1 MAVTAARL
9 AGARCADARLAG
21 ARRTG
26 GDRRG
31 RTRRH
36 ALWLLPLAA
45 ALLVSCSVRGAQMS
59 QSSLLER
66 FERRSGLIAFIA
78 LDGNIA
84 TTDQTGDRLTQL
96 TDDAGSREGV
106 RRWYTSPTW
115 SARGRRLAFVR
126 FDQLR
131 DGSLRGAV
139 LTTDNASRNPQV
151 VWESDQLAPVYLYWS
166 PDSRWISVLSQRT
179 AEDGMELG
187 LVDPSGRLSYKPLDT
202 GLPLYWAWDPDNRFM
217 LAHVGGGTASGGR
230 LTLLDVRG
238 ATGKRNFNVRPTRF
252 QSPQVSPDGE
262 RMLYV
267 DSESGSAQLV
277 LRDIEGPGL
286 DVLKTVSGSAFFSFS
301 RDGRRVAVMESPSP
315 QLSADGTLRVL
326 EPRRLER
333 SVELEDPSVVA
344 FFWAPDSR
352 RIAYLIPV
360 RPDGRQLMVE
370 PEFAADPEQVY
381 VRLRVMDARSG
392 DAWDVATF
400 PITNGSLSGLQFFDQ
415 YARSGN
421 IWSPDGNWLVFSA
434 VARGG
439 FPGIFL
445 GSASG
450 NLKPRFVTRGDLG
463 AWSTR

>member
-1 MAVTAARL
+1 MAVTNLRRPRRRL
-9 AGARCADARLAG
+9 Q
-21 ARRTG
+21 
-26 GDRRG
+26 
-31 RTRRH
+31 
-36 ALWLLPLAA
+36 ALLLLPLAA
-45 ALLVSCSVRGAQMS
+45 TLLASCSVRGAQMS
-59 QSSLLER
+59 QNSLLER
-66 FERRSGLIAFIA
+66 FERKSGLIAFIG

-84 TTDQTGDRLTQL
+84 TADQTGGRLTLL

-106 RRWYTSPTW
+106 RRWYSSPTW

-126 FDQLR
+126 FDQQT
-131 DGSLRGAV
+131 DGSLQAAI
-139 LTTDNASRNPQV
+139 LTSDSGSRNPQV
-151 VWESDQLAPVYLYWS
+151 VWESASLAPVYLYWS
-166 PDSRWISVLSQRT
+166 PDSRWLSVLSQRT
-179 AEDGMELG
+179 AEEGMELG
-187 LVDPSGRLSYKPLDT
+187 LVDPAGKLSYKPLDT

-217 LAHVGGGTASGGR
+217 LAHVGGGTTSGGR

-238 ATGKRNFNVRPTRF
+238 ATGKRNFNVRPARF

-301 RDGRRVAVMESPSP
+301 RDGRRVAIMESSTP

-326 EPRRLER
+326 VPGRLER
-333 SVELEDPSVVA
+333 SVELEEPTVIA
-344 FFWAPDSR
+344 FFWAPNSR
-352 RIAYLIPV
+352 QIAYLVPV
-360 RPDGRQLMVE
+360 SAAELQQLVVE
-370 PEFAADPEQVY
+370 PVFAADPEQIY
-381 VRLRVMDARSG
+381 VHLRVMDARSG
-392 DAWDVATF
+392 ESWKVATF
-400 PITNGSLSGLQFFDQ
+400 PITRGSLGALQFFDQ
-415 YARSGN
+415 YTRSGS

-450 NLKPRFVTRGDLG
+450 NIEPRFVTRGDLG
-463 AWSTR
+463 AWSIR

>member
-1 MAVTAARL
+1 MAVTNLRRPRRRL
-9 AGARCADARLAG
+9 Q
-21 ARRTG
+21 
-26 GDRRG
+26 
-31 RTRRH
+31 
-36 ALWLLPLAA
+36 ALLLLPLAA
-45 ALLVSCSVRGAQMS
+45 ILLASCSVRGAQMS
-59 QSSLLER
+59 QNSLLER
-66 FERRSGLIAFIA
+66 FERKSGLIAFIG

-84 TTDQTGDRLTQL
+84 TADQTGGRLTLL

-106 RRWYTSPTW
+106 RRWYSSPTW

-126 FDQLR
+126 FDQQT
-131 DGSLRGAV
+131 DGSLQAAILNSDSG
-139 LTTDNASRNPQV
+139 SRNPQV
-151 VWESDQLAPVYLYWS
+151 VWESASLAPVYLYWS
-166 PDSRWISVLSQRT
+166 PDSRWLSVLSQRT
-179 AEDGMELG
+179 AEEGMELG
-187 LVDPSGRLSYKPLDT
+187 LVDPAGKLSYKPLDT

-217 LAHVGGGTASGGR
+217 LAHVGGGTTSGGR

-238 ATGKRNFNVRPTRF
+238 ATGKRNFNVRPARF

-301 RDGRRVAVMESPSP
+301 RDGRRVAIMESSTP

-326 EPRRLER
+326 VPGRLER
-333 SVELEDPSVVA
+333 SVELEEPTVIA
-344 FFWAPDSR
+344 FFWAPNSR
-352 RIAYLIPV
+352 QIAYLVPV
-360 RPDGRQLMVE
+360 SAAELQQLVVE
-370 PEFAADPEQVY
+370 PVFAADPEQIY
-381 VRLRVMDARSG
+381 VHLRVMDARSG
-392 DAWDVATF
+392 EFWKVATF
-400 PITNGSLSGLQFFDQ
+400 PITRGSLGALQFFDQ
-415 YARSGN
+415 YTRSGS

-450 NLKPRFVTRGDLG
+450 NIEPRFVTRGDLG
-463 AWSTR
+463 AWSIR

>member
-1 MAVTAARL
+1 MAVRNLRRPRRRL
-9 AGARCADARLAG
+9 Q
-21 ARRTG
+21 
-26 GDRRG
+26 
-31 RTRRH
+31 
-36 ALWLLPLAA
+36 ALLLLPLAA
-45 ALLVSCSVRGAQMS
+45 ILLASCSVRGAQMS
-59 QSSLLER
+59 QNSLLER
-66 FERRSGLIAFIA
+66 FERKSGLIAFIG

-84 TTDQTGDRLTQL
+84 TADQTGGRLTLL

-106 RRWYTSPTW
+106 RRWYSSPTW

-126 FDQLR
+126 FDQQT
-131 DGSLRGAV
+131 DGSLQAAI
-139 LTTDNASRNPQV
+139 LTSDSGSRSPQV
-151 VWESDQLAPVYLYWS
+151 VWESASLAPVYLYWS
-166 PDSRWISVLSQRT
+166 PDSRWLSVLSQRT
-179 AEDGMELG
+179 AEEGMELG
-187 LVDPSGRLSYKPLDT
+187 LVDPAGKLSYKPLDT

-217 LAHVGGGTASGGR
+217 LAHVGGGTTSGGR

-238 ATGKRNFNVRPTRF
+238 ATGKRNFNVRPARF

-301 RDGRRVAVMESPSP
+301 RDGRRVAIMESSTP

-326 EPRRLER
+326 VPGRLER
-333 SVELEDPSVVA
+333 SVELEEPTVIA
-344 FFWAPDSR
+344 FFWAPNSR
-352 RIAYLIPV
+352 QIAYLVPV
-360 RPDGRQLMVE
+360 SAAELQQLVVE
-370 PEFAADPEQVY
+370 PVFAADPEQIY
-381 VRLRVMDARSG
+381 VHLRVMDARSG
-392 DAWDVATF
+392 EFWKVATF
-400 PITNGSLSGLQFFDQ
+400 PITRGSLGALQFFDQ
-415 YARSGN
+415 YTRSGS

-450 NLKPRFVTRGDLG
+450 NIEPRFVTRGDLG
-463 AWSTR
+463 AWSIR

>member
-1 MAVTAARL
+1 MAVTNRTSSAL
-9 AGARCADARLAG
+9 
-21 ARRTG
+21 RR
-26 GDRRG
+26 RFPLQ
-31 RTRRH
+31 
-36 ALWLLPLAA
+36 ALPLLPLAA

-66 FERRSGLIAFIA
+66 FERKSGLIAFIA

-84 TTDQTGDRLTQL
+84 TADQTGGRLTQL

-106 RRWYTSPTW
+106 RRWYASPTW

-126 FDQLR
+126 FDQQT
-131 DGSLRGAV
+131 DGSLDAAI
-139 LTTDNASRNPQV
+139 LTSDSGSRNPQV
-151 VWESDQLAPVYLYWS
+151 IWESGALAPVYLYWS

-187 LVDPSGRLSYKPLDT
+187 LVDPAGKLSYKPLDT
-202 GLPLYWAWDPDNRFM
+202 GLPLYWAWDPGNRFM
-217 LAHVGGGTASGGR
+217 LAHVGGGTTSGGR

-238 ATGKRNFNVRPTRF
+238 ATEKRNFNVRPTRF

-301 RDGRRVAVMESPSP
+301 RDGRRVAIMESSTP

-326 EPRRLER
+326 VPGRLER
-333 SVELEDPSVVA
+333 SVELEEPTVIA
-344 FFWAPDSR
+344 FFWAPNSR
-352 RIAYLIPV
+352 QIAYLVPV
-360 RPDGRQLMVE
+360 SAEELQQLVVE
-370 PEFAADPEQVY
+370 PVFAADPEQIY
-381 VRLRVMDARSG
+381 VHLRVMDARSG
-392 DAWDVATF
+392 DSWKVATF
-400 PITNGSLSGLQFFDQ
+400 PITRGSLGALQFFDQ
-415 YARSGN
+415 YTRSGS

-450 NLKPRFVTRGDLG
+450 NLEPRFVTRGDLG
-463 AWSTR
+463 AWSIR

>member
-1 MAVTAARL
+1 MAVTNLRRPRRRL
-9 AGARCADARLAG
+9 Q
-21 ARRTG
+21 
-26 GDRRG
+26 
-31 RTRRH
+31 
-36 ALWLLPLAA
+36 ALLLLPLAA
-45 ALLVSCSVRGAQMS
+45 ILLASCSVRGAQMS
-59 QSSLLER
+59 QNSLLER
-66 FERRSGLIAFIA
+66 FERKSGLIAFIG

-84 TTDQTGDRLTQL
+84 TADQTGGRLTLL

-106 RRWYTSPTW
+106 RRWYSSPTW

-126 FDQLR
+126 FDQQT
-131 DGSLRGAV
+131 DGSLQAAILNSDSG
-139 LTTDNASRNPQV
+139 SRNPQV
-151 VWESDQLAPVYLYWS
+151 VWESASLAPVYLYWS
-166 PDSRWISVLSQRT
+166 PDSRWLSVLSQRT
-179 AEDGMELG
+179 AEEGMELG
-187 LVDPSGRLSYKPLDT
+187 LVDPAGKLSYKPLDT

-217 LAHVGGGTASGGR
+217 LAHVGGGTTSGGR

-238 ATGKRNFNVRPTRF
+238 ATGKRNFNVRPARF

-301 RDGRRVAVMESPSP
+301 RDGRRVAIMESSTP

-326 EPRRLER
+326 VPGRLER
-333 SVELEDPSVVA
+333 SVELEEPTVIA
-344 FFWAPDSR
+344 FFWAPNSR
-352 RIAYLIPV
+352 QIAYLVPV
-360 RPDGRQLMVE
+360 SAAELQQLVVE
-370 PEFAADPEQVY
+370 PVFAADPEQIY
-381 VRLRVMDARSG
+381 VHLRVMDARSG
-392 DAWDVATF
+392 ESWKVATF
-400 PITNGSLSGLQFFDQ
+400 PITRGSLGALQFFDQ
-415 YARSGN
+415 YTRSGS

-450 NLKPRFVTRGDLG
+450 NIEPRFVTRGDLG
-463 AWSTR
+463 AWSIR

>member
-1 MAVTAARL
+1 MAVKYSSRSSA
-9 AGARCADARLAG
+9 
-21 ARRTG
+21 
-26 GDRRG
+26 DRR
-31 RTRRH
+31 RLH

-45 ALLVSCSVRGAQMS
+45 TLLVSCSVRGAQMS

-66 FERRSGLIAFIA
+66 FERKSGLIAFIG
-78 LDGNIA
+78 LDGNIETA
-84 TTDQTGDRLTQL
+84 DQTGGGVTQL
-96 TDDAGSREGV
+96 TADAGSREGV

-126 FDQLR
+126 FDQLA
-131 DGSLRGAV
+131 DGSIRGAI
-139 LTTDNASRNPQV
+139 LTTDRASRNPQV
-151 VWESDQLAPVYLYWS
+151 VWESGELAPVYLYWS
-166 PDSRWISVLSQRT
+166 PDSRWISVLSQRS

-187 LVDPSGRLSYKPLDT
+187 LVDPAGKLSYKPLDT
-202 GLPLYWAWDPDNRFM
+202 GLPLYWAWDPGNRFM

-230 LTLLDVRG
+230 LTLLDIRDG
-238 ATGKRNFNVRPTRF
+238 TQKRNFNVSPTRF
-252 QSPQVSPDGE
+252 QSPQVSPDGQ

-301 RDGRRVAVMESPSP
+301 RDGRRVAVMESPTP

-326 EPRRLER
+326 VTRRLER
-333 SVELEDPSVVA
+333 SVELDDPSVIA
-344 FFWAPDSR
+344 FFWAPNSR
-352 RIAYLIPV
+352 QIAYLILVSPAELQ
-360 RPDGRQLMVE
+360 QLLVE
-370 PEFAADPEQVY
+370 PVFAADPEQLY
-381 VRLRVMDARSG
+381 VHLQVMDVRSG
-392 DAWDVATF
+392 DSWNVATF
-400 PITNGSLSGLQFFDQ
+400 PITRGSLSTLQFFDQ
-415 YARSGN
+415 YNRSGS

-439 FPGIFL
+439 FPGIYL

-463 AWSTR
+463 AWSIR

>member
-1 MAVTAARL
+1 MAVTGVRWPGVL
-9 AGARCADARLAG
+9 RTG
-21 ARRTG
+21 ARRSDS
-26 GDRRG
+26 DRQG
-31 RTRRH
+31 RSRRR

-45 ALLVSCSVRGAQMS
+45 ALLVSCSMRGAQMT

-78 LDGNIA
+78 LDGNVA
-84 TTDQTGDRLTQL
+84 TTDQTGGRLAQL
-96 TDDAGSREGV
+96 TGDAGSRDGV
-106 RRWYTSPTW
+106 RRWYASPTW
-115 SARGRRLAFVR
+115 SARGRNLAFVR
-126 FDQLR
+126 FDQLQ
-131 DGSLRGAV
+131 DGSVSGAV
-139 LTTDNASRNPQV
+139 LTTDSAARNPQV
-151 VWESDQLAPVYLYWS
+151 VWESGELAPVYLYWS
-166 PDSRWISVLSQRT
+166 PDGRWVSVLSQRT
-179 AEDGMELG
+179 AGGGAEGGMELG
-187 LVDPSGRLSYKPLDT
+187 LVDASGRLSYKPLDT

-217 LAHVGGGTASGGR
+217 LAHVGGGAASGGR
-230 LTLLDVRG
+230 LTLLDIREG
-238 ATGKRNFNVRPTRF
+238 TQKRNFNVRPTRF
-252 QSPQVSPDGE
+252 QSPAVSPDGQ

-301 RDGRRVAVMESPSP
+301 RDGRRVAVMESSSP

-333 SVELEDPSVVA
+333 SVELDDPSVIA

-360 RPDGRQLMVE
+360 RPTGQELVVE
-370 PEFAADPEQVY
+370 PVFAADPDQLY
-381 VRLRVMDARSG
+381 MHLRVMDARSG
-392 DAWDVATF
+392 DSWAVATF
-400 PITNGSLSGLQFFDQ
+400 PITNGSLNGLQFFDQ
-415 YARSGN
+415 YTRSGS

-450 NLKPRFVTRGDLG
+450 NLRPRFVTRGDLG
-463 AWSTR
+463 AWSIR

>member
-1 MAVTAARL
+1 MAVKYSSRSSA
-9 AGARCADARLAG
+9 
-21 ARRTG
+21 
-26 GDRRG
+26 DRR
-31 RTRRH
+31 RLH

-45 ALLVSCSVRGAQMS
+45 TLLVSCSVRGAQMS

-66 FERRSGLIAFIA
+66 FERKSGLIAFIG
-78 LDGNIA
+78 LDGNIETA
-84 TTDQTGDRLTQL
+84 DQTGGGITQL
-96 TDDAGSREGV
+96 TADAGSREGV

-126 FDQLR
+126 FDQLA
-131 DGSLRGAV
+131 DGSIRGAI
-139 LTTDNASRNPQV
+139 LTTDRASRNPQV
-151 VWESDQLAPVYLYWS
+151 VWESGELAPVYLYWS
-166 PDSRWISVLSQRT
+166 PDSRWISVLSQGS

-187 LVDPSGRLSYKPLDT
+187 LVDAAGKLSYKPLDT
-202 GLPLYWAWDPDNRFM
+202 GLPLYWAWDPGNRFM

-230 LTLLDVRG
+230 LTLLDIRDG
-238 ATGKRNFNVRPTRF
+238 TQKRNFNVSPTRF
-252 QSPQVSPDGE
+252 QSPQVSPDGQ

-301 RDGRRVAVMESPSP
+301 RDGRRVAVMESPTP

-326 EPRRLER
+326 VTRRSER
-333 SVELEDPSVVA
+333 SVELDDPSVIA
-344 FFWAPDSR
+344 FFWAPNSR
-352 RIAYLIPV
+352 QIAYLILVSPAELQ
-360 RPDGRQLMVE
+360 QLLVE
-370 PEFAADPEQVY
+370 PVFAADPEQLY
-381 VRLRVMDARSG
+381 VHLQVMDVRSG
-392 DAWDVATF
+392 DSWNVATF
-400 PITNGSLSGLQFFDQ
+400 PITRGSLSTLQFFDQ
-415 YARSGN
+415 YNRSGS

-439 FPGIFL
+439 FPGIYL

-463 AWSTR
+463 AWSIR

>member
-1 MAVTAARL
+1 MAVTNL
-9 AGARCADARLAG
+9 KPPVPHPPG
-21 ARRTG
+21 RRTLQ
-26 GDRRG
+26 
-31 RTRRH
+31 
-36 ALWLLPLAA
+36 ALLLLPLAA

-59 QSSLLER
+59 QNSLLER
-66 FERRSGLIAFIA
+66 FERKSGLIAFIA

-84 TTDQTGDRLTQL
+84 TADQTGGRLTQL

-106 RRWYTSPTW
+106 RRWYSSPTW

-126 FDQLR
+126 FDQQT
-131 DGSLRGAV
+131 DGSLDAAI
-139 LTTDNASRNPQV
+139 LTSDSGSRNPQA
-151 VWESDQLAPVYLYWS
+151 VWESAELAPVYLYWS

-187 LVDPSGRLSYKPLDT
+187 LMDPSGKLSYKPLDT
-202 GLPLYWAWDPDNRFM
+202 GLPLYWAWDPGNRFM
-217 LAHVGGGTASGGR
+217 LAHVGGGTTSGGR

-238 ATGKRNFNVRPTRF
+238 ATGKRNFNVRPARF

-301 RDGRRVAVMESPSP
+301 RDGRRVAIMESSTP

-326 EPRRLER
+326 VPGRLER
-333 SVELEDPSVVA
+333 SVELEEPTVIA
-344 FFWAPDSR
+344 FFWAPNSR
-352 RIAYLIPV
+352 QIAYLVPV
-360 RPDGRQLMVE
+360 SAAELQQLVVE
-370 PEFAADPEQVY
+370 PVFAADPEQIY
-381 VRLRVMDARSG
+381 VHLRVMDARSG
-392 DAWDVATF
+392 ESWKVATF
-400 PITNGSLSGLQFFDQ
+400 PITRGSLGALQFFDQ
-415 YARSGN
+415 HTRSGS

-450 NLKPRFVTRGDLG
+450 NLEPRFVTRGDLG
-463 AWSTR
+463 SWSIR

>member
-1 MAVTAARL
+1 MAVKYSSRSSA
-9 AGARCADARLAG
+9 
-21 ARRTG
+21 
-26 GDRRG
+26 DRR
-31 RTRRH
+31 RLH

-45 ALLVSCSVRGAQMS
+45 TLLVSCSVRGAQMS

-66 FERRSGLIAFIA
+66 FERKSGLIAFIG
-78 LDGNIA
+78 LDGNIETA
-84 TTDQTGDRLTQL
+84 DQTGGGITQL
-96 TDDAGSREGV
+96 TADAGSREGV

-126 FDQLR
+126 FDQLA
-131 DGSLRGAV
+131 DGSIRGAI
-139 LTTDNASRNPQV
+139 LTTDRASRNPQV
-151 VWESDQLAPVYLYWS
+151 VWESGELAPVYLYWS
-166 PDSRWISVLSQRT
+166 PDSRWISVLSQRS

-187 LVDPSGRLSYKPLDT
+187 LVDPAGKLSYKPLDT
-202 GLPLYWAWDPDNRFM
+202 GLPLYWAWDPGNRFM

-230 LTLLDVRG
+230 LTLLDIRDG
-238 ATGKRNFNVRPTRF
+238 TQKRNFNVSPTRF
-252 QSPQVSPDGE
+252 QSPQVSPDGQ

-301 RDGRRVAVMESPSP
+301 RDGRRVAVMESPTP

-326 EPRRLER
+326 VTRRSER
-333 SVELEDPSVVA
+333 SVELDDPSVIA
-344 FFWAPDSR
+344 FFWAPNSR
-352 RIAYLIPV
+352 QIAYLKLVSPAELQ
-360 RPDGRQLMVE
+360 QLLVE
-370 PEFAADPEQVY
+370 PVFAADPEQLY
-381 VRLRVMDARSG
+381 VHLQVMDVRSG
-392 DAWDVATF
+392 DSWNVATF
-400 PITNGSLSGLQFFDQ
+400 PITRGSLSTLQFFDQ
-415 YARSGN
+415 YNRSGS

-439 FPGIFL
+439 FPGIYL

-463 AWSTR
+463 AWSIR

>member
-1 MAVTAARL
+1 MAVTNLTPPVPHRP
-9 AGARCADARLAG
+9 G
-21 ARRTG
+21 RRSLQ
-26 GDRRG
+26 
-31 RTRRH
+31 
-36 ALWLLPLAA
+36 ALLLLPLAA

-59 QSSLLER
+59 QNSLLER
-66 FERRSGLIAFIA
+66 FERKSGLIAFIA

-84 TTDQTGDRLTQL
+84 TADQTGGRLTQL

-106 RRWYTSPTW
+106 RRWYSSPTW

-126 FDQLR
+126 FDQQT
-131 DGSLRGAV
+131 DGSLDAAI
-139 LTTDNASRNPQV
+139 LTSDSGSRNPQV
-151 VWESDQLAPVYLYWS
+151 VWESGTLAPVYLYWS

-179 AEDGMELG
+179 SEDGTGEDGMELG
-187 LVDPSGRLSYKPLDT
+187 LVDPAGKLSYKPLDT
-202 GLPLYWAWDPDNRFM
+202 GLPLYWAWDPGNRFM
-217 LAHVGGGTASGGR
+217 LAHVGGGTTSGGR

-238 ATGKRNFNVRPTRF
+238 ATGKRNFNVRPARF

-301 RDGRRVAVMESPSP
+301 RDGRRVAIMESSTP

-326 EPRRLER
+326 VPGRLER
-333 SVELEDPSVVA
+333 SVELEEPTVIA
-344 FFWAPDSR
+344 FFWAPNSR
-352 RIAYLIPV
+352 QIAYLVPV
-360 RPDGRQLMVE
+360 SAAELQQLVVE
-370 PEFAADPEQVY
+370 PVFAADPEQIY
-381 VRLRVMDARSG
+381 VHLRVMDARSG
-392 DAWDVATF
+392 ESWKVATF
-400 PITNGSLSGLQFFDQ
+400 PITRGSLGALQFFDQ
-415 YARSGN
+415 YTRSGS

-450 NLKPRFVTRGDLG
+450 NLEPRFVTRGDLG
-463 AWSTR
+463 AWSIR

>member
-1 MAVTAARL
+1 MAVTNL
-9 AGARCADARLAG
+9 VPSGL
-21 ARRTG
+21 RRS
-26 GDRRG
+26 G
-31 RTRRH
+31 RPLQ
-36 ALWLLPLAA
+36 ALLLAA
-45 ALLVSCSVRGAQMS
+45 TLLVSGSMLVSCSVRGAQMS

-66 FERRSGLIAFIA
+66 FERKSGLIAFIG

-84 TTDQTGDRLTQL
+84 TTDQTSGSLTQL
-96 TDDAGSREGV
+96 TADAGSREGV
-106 RRWYTSPTW
+106 RRWYSSPTW

-126 FDQLR
+126 FDQQT
-131 DGSLRGAV
+131 DGSLGAAI
-139 LTTDNASRNPQV
+139 LTSDSGSRSPQV
-151 VWESDQLAPVYLYWS
+151 VWESGTLAPVYLYWS

-187 LVDPSGRLSYKPLDT
+187 LVDPAGKLSYKPLDT

-217 LAHVGGGTASGGR
+217 LAHVGGGTQSGGR
-230 LTLLDVRG
+230 LTLLDIRDG
-238 ATGKRNFNVRPTRF
+238 NQKRNFNVRPTRF

-286 DVLKTVSGSAFFSFS
+286 DMLKTVSGSAFFSFS
-301 RDGRRVAVMESPSP
+301 RDGRRVAIMESASP

-326 EPRRLER
+326 VPGRPER
-333 SVELEDPSVVA
+333 SVELEEPSVIA
-344 FFWAPDSR
+344 FFWAPNSR
-352 RIAYLIPV
+352 QIAYLIPV
-360 RPDGRQLMVE
+360 SPAELQQLVVE
-370 PEFAADPEQVY
+370 PVFAADPEQIY
-381 VRLRVMDARSG
+381 VHLRVMDARSG
-392 DAWDVATF
+392 ESWKVATF
-400 PITNGSLSGLQFFDQ
+400 PITRGSLGALQFFDQ
-415 YARSGN
+415 YTRSGS

-450 NLKPRFVTRGDLG
+450 NLEPRFVTRGDLG
-463 AWSTR
+463 AWSIR

>member
-1 MAVTAARL
+1 MAVTD
-9 AGARCADARLAG
+9 ARCAIP
-21 ARRTG
+21 RRTG
-26 GDRRG
+26 GGRRG
-31 RTRRH
+31 RSRRH

-84 TTDQTGDRLTQL
+84 TIDQTRGGLTQL

-126 FDQLR
+126 LDQLR
-131 DGSLRGAV
+131 DGSVRGAV
-139 LTTDNASRNPQV
+139 VTTDSASRNPQV
-151 VWESDQLAPVYLYWS
+151 AWESDQLAPVYLYWS
-166 PDSRWISVLSQRT
+166 PDSRWISVLSQRS

-217 LAHVGGGTASGGR
+217 LAHVGGGTTSGGR

-252 QSPQVSPDGE
+252 QSPQISPDGE

-333 SVELEDPSVVA
+333 LVELEEPSVLA

-352 RIAYLIPV
+352 RIAYLILV
-360 RPDGRQLMVE
+360 RPDGRLVVE
-370 PEFAADPEQVY
+370 PEFAADPERLY

-392 DAWDVATF
+392 DSWDVATF
-400 PITNGSLSGLQFFDQ
+400 PITNGSLNGLQFFDQ

-463 AWSTR
+463 AWSIR

>member
-1 MAVTAARL
+1 MAVTD
-9 AGARCADARLAG
+9 ARCAIP
-21 ARRTG
+21 RRTG
-26 GDRRG
+26 GGRRG
-31 RTRRH
+31 RSRRH

-84 TTDQTGDRLTQL
+84 TIDQTGGGLTQL

-126 FDQLR
+126 LDQLR
-131 DGSLRGAV
+131 DGSVRGAV
-139 LTTDNASRNPQV
+139 VTTDGASRNPQV
-151 VWESDQLAPVYLYWS
+151 AWESDQLAPVYLYWS
-166 PDSRWISVLSQRT
+166 PDSRWISVLSQRP

-217 LAHVGGGTASGGR
+217 LAHVGGGTTSGGR

-252 QSPQVSPDGE
+252 QSPQISPDGE

-333 SVELEDPSVVA
+333 LVELEEPSVLA

-352 RIAYLIPV
+352 RIAYLILV
-360 RPDGRQLMVE
+360 RPDGRLVVE
-370 PEFAADPEQVY
+370 PEFAADPERLY

-392 DAWDVATF
+392 DSWDVATF
-400 PITNGSLSGLQFFDQ
+400 PITNGSLNGLQFFDQ

-463 AWSTR
+463 AWSIR

>member
-1 MAVTAARL
+1 MAVTNLTPPVPHRPV
-9 AGARCADARLAG
+9 
-21 ARRTG
+21 
-26 GDRRG
+26 G
-31 RTRRH
+31 RTLQ
-36 ALWLLPLAA
+36 ALLLLPLAA

-59 QSSLLER
+59 QNSLLER
-66 FERRSGLIAFIA
+66 FERKSGLIAFIA

-84 TTDQTGDRLTQL
+84 TADQTGGRLTQL

-106 RRWYTSPTW
+106 RRWYSSPTW

-126 FDQLR
+126 FDQQT
-131 DGSLRGAV
+131 DGSLDAAI
-139 LTTDNASRNPQV
+139 LTSDSGSRNPQV
-151 VWESDQLAPVYLYWS
+151 VWESGALAPVYLYWS

-179 AEDGMELG
+179 SEDGTAEDGMELG
-187 LVDPSGRLSYKPLDT
+187 LVDPAGKLSYKPLDT
-202 GLPLYWAWDPDNRFM
+202 GLPLYWAWDPGNRFM
-217 LAHVGGGTASGGR
+217 LAHVGGGTTSGGR

-238 ATGKRNFNVRPTRF
+238 ATGKRNFNVRPARF

-301 RDGRRVAVMESPSP
+301 RDGRRVAIMESSTP

-326 EPRRLER
+326 VPGRLER
-333 SVELEDPSVVA
+333 SVELEEPTVIA
-344 FFWAPDSR
+344 FFWAPNSR
-352 RIAYLIPV
+352 QIAYLVPV
-360 RPDGRQLMVE
+360 SAAELQQLVVE
-370 PEFAADPEQVY
+370 PVFAADPEQIY
-381 VRLRVMDARSG
+381 VHLRVMDARSG
-392 DAWDVATF
+392 DSWKVATF
-400 PITNGSLSGLQFFDQ
+400 PITRGSLGALQFFDQ
-415 YARSGN
+415 YTRSGS

-450 NLKPRFVTRGDLG
+450 NLEPRFVTRGDLG
-463 AWSTR
+463 AWSIR

>member
-1 MAVTAARL
+1 MAVTNLRRPRRRL
-9 AGARCADARLAG
+9 Q
-21 ARRTG
+21 
-26 GDRRG
+26 
-31 RTRRH
+31 
-36 ALWLLPLAA
+36 ALLLLPLAA
-45 ALLVSCSVRGAQMS
+45 TLLASCSVRGAQMS
-59 QSSLLER
+59 QNSLLER
-66 FERRSGLIAFIA
+66 FERKSGLIAFIG

-84 TTDQTGDRLTQL
+84 TADQTGGRLTLL

-106 RRWYTSPTW
+106 RRWYSSPTW

-126 FDQLR
+126 FDQQT
-131 DGSLRGAV
+131 DGSLQAAILNSDSG
-139 LTTDNASRNPQV
+139 SRSPQV
-151 VWESDQLAPVYLYWS
+151 VWESASLAPVYLYWS
-166 PDSRWISVLSQRT
+166 PDSRWLSVLSQRT
-179 AEDGMELG
+179 AEEGMELG
-187 LVDPSGRLSYKPLDT
+187 LVDPAGKLSYKPLDT

-217 LAHVGGGTASGGR
+217 LAHVGGGTTSGGR

-238 ATGKRNFNVRPTRF
+238 ATGKRNFNVRPARF

-301 RDGRRVAVMESPSP
+301 RDGRRVAIMESSTP

-326 EPRRLER
+326 VPGRLER
-333 SVELEDPSVVA
+333 SVELEEPTVIA
-344 FFWAPDSR
+344 FFWAPNSR
-352 RIAYLIPV
+352 QIAYLVPV
-360 RPDGRQLMVE
+360 SAAELQQLVVE
-370 PEFAADPEQVY
+370 PVFAADPEQIY
-381 VRLRVMDARSG
+381 VHLRVMDARSG
-392 DAWDVATF
+392 EFWKVATF
-400 PITNGSLSGLQFFDQ
+400 PITRGSLGALQFFDQ
-415 YARSGN
+415 YTRSGS

-450 NLKPRFVTRGDLG
+450 NIEPRFVTRGDLG
-463 AWSTR
+463 AWSIR